1 MRFGQCH
8 SLTALL
14 GANDKLSC
22 CWSGALTLINSAA
35 RVALSPSF
43 PLTLSVVPLRVG
55 MGTAECGARAGACP
69 ALALVDKVPQNF
81 AANAKKEPQADTRLG
96 FYSVASVQGFWSD
109 GVRVSGD
116 GKMPP
121 GRPCDAQ
128 IERRPR

>member
-96 FYSVASVQGFWSD
+96 FYSVPQFKASG
-109 GVRVSGD
+109 RTASGCR
-116 GKMPP
+116 GM
-121 GRPCDAQ
+121 GRC
-128 IERRPR
+128 RPADLVTHR

>member
-81 AANAKKEPQADTRLG
+81 AANAKKNPKQIRAWGST
-96 FYSVASVQGFWSD
+96 VVQGFWSD
-109 GVRVSGD
+109 GASGCR
-116 GKMPP
+116 GM
-121 GRPCDAQ
+121 GRC
-128 IERRPR
+128 RPADLVTHR

>member
-1 MRFGQCH
+1 
-8 SLTALL
+8 
-14 GANDKLSC
+14 
-22 CWSGALTLINSAA
+22 
-35 RVALSPSF
+35 
-43 PLTLSVVPLRVG
+43 

-128 IERRPR
+128 IERLSLIHI